1 MFKIKLHGI
10 KVKEVPALDDEFA
23 KDVSEFDTLD
33 ELKKDI
39 KKQLEKRKMMMPKTS
54 FIIHSLRKLQ
64 RV

>member
-33 ELKKDI
+33 ELKRILRNSLKR
-39 KKQLEKRKMMMPKTS
+39 EK
-54 FIIHSLRKLQ
+54 
-64 RV
+64 

>member
-23 KDVSEFDTLD
+23 NDVSEFDTLD

-39 KKQLEKRKMMMPKTS
+39 KKQLETS